1 MYAEGLIRL
10 DDREQIFDT
19 IMLHHFPGSVR
30 TRPSENSQINHWTR
44 RSAGS
49 IKRFNRRGSTAVFHP
64 ARASSMFGSMR
75 LSSEEVRK
83 LLSQANAK

>member
-1 MYAEGLIRL
+1 MYSEGLIRL

-19 IMLHHFPGSVR
+19 IMLHHFPRSVR
-30 TRPSENSQINHWTR
+30 TRLPENTQNNHWTR

-49 IKRFNRRGSTAVFHP
+49 IKRFNRRGSTAVFNP
-64 ARASSMFGSMR
+64 IRASSMFGSMR

-83 LLSQANAK
+83 LLSQVNVK